1 MTYQVLSRK
10 YRPQNLQQLVGQDVL
25 VQSLKNAFES
35 GRIPHALLLHGIR
48 GVGKTTTARIIAK
61 SLNCL
66 GADGK
71 LTVPSIT
78 PCDICSSC
86 QGILS
91 DRHMDVV
98 EIDAASNTGVDDMR
112 ELTESSR
119 YKAVQGRYKI
129 FIIDE
134 VHMLSKSAFNALLK
148 TLEEPP
154 PHVKFIFATTEI
166 KKIPDTILS
175 RCLRFDLNA
184 IQPVQVVEHLHLVL
198 QKESLSAEDD
208 ALAMISRA
216 ADGSMRDALSLLDQA
231 IMLENAQNIQAVTV
245 SAMLGLS
252 NRDVLFEV
260 YEKLFDGKLEDAIS
274 LLHGLYEHGD
284 NPLYIAQDLID
295 ILYWVICL
303 KQLTNLAN
311 DKNWPQA
318 DREKGKTLADK
329 LPISVLLQSWD
340 LMQKAYEDVRL
351 SYQPNQALDVAMM
364 RLILVKD
371 ILSNSGSSGNIQG
384 SGANSSQSSV
394 ASSFAK
400 SGLPQTFE
408 AMADLFLHAK
418 EGLLHGHLLHDVHL
432 INYEPGKITCGV
444 STRVPKNFAHVLK
457 VACER
462 ITNCEWQ
469 VTLVADTSAPTLV
482 QMRAI
487 AKEQK
492 RQEALQHPLIQDIL
506 KVFPQANV
514 TIN

>member
-1 MTYQVLSRK
+1 MAYQVLSRK

-25 VQSLKNAFES
+25 VQSLKNAFET
-35 GRIPHALLLHGIR
+35 GRIPHALILHGIR

-66 GADGK
+66 GLDGNLK
-71 LTVPSIT
+71 LPSIIS
-78 PCDICSSC
+78 CDVCASC

-112 ELTESSR
+112 ELTESSK

-184 IQPVQVVEHLHLVL
+184 IQPAQVVEHLKNVL
-198 QKESLSAEDD
+198 NQEALSAEDD
-208 ALAMISRA
+208 ALAMIARA

-231 IMLENAQNIQAVTV
+231 IMLENEQAIKATTV
-245 SAMLGLS
+245 AAMLGLS
-252 NRDVLFEV
+252 NRDILFEV
-260 YEKLFDGKLEDAIS
+260 YAKLFDGQLEGAIH
-274 LLHGLYEHGD
+274 LLHGLYEHGA

-303 KQLTNLAN
+303 KQLPNLSN

-318 DREKGKTLADK
+318 DREKGKLLADK
-329 LPISVLLQSWD
+329 MPISVLLQSWD

-351 SYQPNQALDVAMM
+351 SYQPNQALDVAIM
-364 RLILVKD
+364 RLVLVKD
-371 ILSNSGSSGNIQG
+371 ILSNHG
-384 SGANSSQSSV
+384 SGGNFQGISSNLGQSSV
-394 ASSFAK
+394 AASFAK
-400 SGLPQTFE
+400 SSLPQTFE

-432 INYEPGKITCGV
+432 VAYEPGKITCGV
-444 STRVPKNFAHVLK
+444 SARVPKNFTSVLK
-457 VACER
+457 AACER
-462 ITNCEWQ
+462 ITNCDWE
-469 VTLVADTSAPTLV
+469 VNLVSNTSAPTLV
-482 QMRAI
+482 QLRAM

-492 RQEALQHPLIQDIL
+492 RNEALQHPLIQDIL